1 MTLYEKISRS
11 ILAIFGGTE
20 WTSNGV
26 KTVPENFVLNDDALD
41 EFVRLHV
48 IVSGYG
54 PNIVSKSGMLMVDIF
69 TPAGTGPSRAFVI
82 AGLLD
87 SVLASKSFASN
98 GISTQFKQSS
108 AALLGRDSA
117 NPALHQTQYSIPFVS
132 SGVF

>member
-1 MTLYEKISRS
+1 MTLYEKINRS
-11 ILAIFGGTE
+11 ILAIFGGIE

-26 KTVPENFVLNDDALD
+26 KTVPENFVLNDDTVS

-69 TPAGTGPSRAFVI
+69 TSAGIGPSRSFEI
-82 AGLLD
+82 AGFLD
-87 SVLASKSFASN
+87 TVLANKSFSSD
-98 GISTQFKQSS
+98 GVTTQFRQSS
-108 AALLGRDSA
+108 AALVGRDSD
-117 NPALHQTQYSIPFVS
+117 NSALNRAQYSIPFVS

>member
-1 MTLYEKISRS
+1 MTLYEKINRS

-69 TPAGTGPSRAFVI
+69 TPAGIGPSRPFVI

-87 SVLASKSFASN
+87 SVLASKSFSMD
-98 GISTQFKQSS
+98 GITTQFRQSS
-108 AALLGRDSA
+108 VANAGRDTA
-117 NPALHQTQYSIPFVS
+117 NTALNLAQYSLPFVS